1 MAFDPTTWMP
11 PDMPPLEKAMW
22 AARYPDD
29 PHRAA
34 ACAWESWAT
43 SLMAEAGFSTAGVV
57 TSKSTGGQSV
67 SYDGVLTEYDAANQ
81 AAQYHWAR
89 VLSAAVSSPDYPTA
103 PRRTSRMTA
112 PNWPPYPPWT
122 EPCLVPEVGLQDGA
136 QPK

>member
-1 MAFDPTTWMP
+1 MAPA
-11 PDMPPLEKAMW
+11 EKAAW

-29 PHRAA
+29 GHKAA
-34 ACAWESWAT
+34 AFAWESWAT
-43 SLMAEAGFSTAGVV
+43 TLQADPAYPTTGVV

-67 SYDGVLTEYDAANQ
+67 SYDGVMTAYDAAIET
-81 AAQYHWAR
+81 AQFHWAR
-89 VLSAAVSSPDYPTA
+89 VRGAAVSSPDYPDA
-103 PRRTSRMTA
+103 PGRTSRMTA